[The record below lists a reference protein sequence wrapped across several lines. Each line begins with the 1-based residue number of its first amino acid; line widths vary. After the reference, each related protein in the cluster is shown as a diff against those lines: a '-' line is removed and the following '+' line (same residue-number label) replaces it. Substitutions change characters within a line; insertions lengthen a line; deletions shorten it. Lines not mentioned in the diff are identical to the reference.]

1 MICAFTNEEHR
12 MKEKKLIGVFASGIF
27 SRVQSNLYNAIMDQA
42 KVMGYNL
49 VFFAGTYGKKEI
61 TKTTRVTYV
70 LNGLAENMDFEALII
85 HAQSVGNMDMI
96 GEIIDMGKRKDIP
109 VFVYESNEFE
119 IEPDENVYL
128 LNYDSKRGFAEGVK
142 HIIEFHKCRRIFMLS
157 GMKGNVYSDERE
169 DSYRQEMASHGI
181 EVEEDFVKY
190 GCFWERPAKEAVLE
204 WLDSGIQLPE
214 AICCANDTM
223 AITAAK
229 TLEERGIR
237 VPEDVLVIGFDGIE
251 DAKYNLPSI
260 STCEPVLDAAVKFI
274 FDVLSGE
281 SKDNEYNVPLKFI
294 PKESCGC
301 HCDDGLEGRAEIVR
315 LIEGIRHDSW
325 QNHML
330 TRMYV
335 GLTDSIDMNYGLQY
349 MQGVLDMFEGYSH
362 LHCIRDDIETT
373 TEYEKTF
380 DRMRVQLNHNFL
392 PEKYSGTFSRKEIM
406 PYADEV
412 ISNLALDE
420 IMICRLIHNEDK
432 MYGYSLVKVNKF
444 VSNEIRLLD
453 EFIDGATNVIE
464 NIIRNLRL
472 KIANDELSIMYDRM
486 SEMYIRD
493 TLTGLYNRLGF
504 NQLFDEYVAREDV
517 KNDFIHLLS
526 IDMDGMKQI
535 NDGYGHAEGDN
546 AIRAVARTLKD
557 CFEEPVIC
565 ARYGGDEFAV
575 AFFADT
581 KSEPSERKISEML
594 NNYLKKLPMVADKE
608 YEMGV
613 SVGQAVIRVVDYED
627 FDSLSRIADNNMY
640 VNKRKRKGL

>member
-1 MICAFTNEEHR
+1 

-27 SRVQSNLYNAIMDQA
+27 SRVQSNLYNAMMEQS
-42 KVMGYNL
+42 KVLGYNL

-61 TKTTRVTYV
+61 SKTARVTYV
-70 LNGLAENMDFEALII
+70 LNGLAENMEFEAIII
-85 HAQSVGNMDMI
+85 HAQSIGNVDMI
-96 GEIIDMGKRKDIP
+96 GELIDMGKRKGIP
-109 VFVYESNEFE
+109 VFVYECNEFD

-128 LNYDSKRGFAEGVK
+128 INFDSKRGFADGVK
-142 HIIEFHKCRRIFMLS
+142 HLIEFHNCRRIFMLS
-157 GMKGNVYSDERE
+157 GIKGNIYSDDRE
-169 DSYRQEMASHGI
+169 QAFRQEMAAHGI
-181 EVEEDFVKY
+181 EVDDSHIKY

-223 AITAAK
+223 AIVAAK
-229 TLEERGIR
+229 TLEERGIS
-237 VPEDVLVIGFDGIE
+237 VPGDVLVTGFDGIE

-260 STCEPVLDAAVKFI
+260 STCEPVLEAAVSYI
-274 FDVLSGE
+274 FDVLSGTRNE
-281 SKDNEYNVPLKFI
+281 NEYVVPLNFI

-301 HCDDGLEGRAEIVR
+301 HCDDGLEGREEIVH

-330 TRMYV
+330 SRMYV
-335 GLTDSIDMNYGLQY
+335 GLTDSSDMNYGLEY

-362 LHCIRDDIETT
+362 LHCIRDDIEST

-380 DRMRVQLNHNFL
+380 DRMRIQLDHNFL
-392 PEKYSGTFSRKEIM
+392 PEAYKGTFSRKEIM
-406 PYADEV
+406 PYAEN
-412 ISNLALDE
+412 IIRNLNPDDL
-420 IMICRLIHNEDK
+420 IICRLIHNEDK

-444 VSNEIRLLD
+444 VPNEIRLLD

-464 NIIRNLRL
+464 NIIRNIRL
-472 KIANDELSIMYDRM
+472 KIANEELSMMYDRI

-493 TLTGLYNRLGF
+493 TLTGLYNRAGF
-504 NQLFDEYVAREDV
+504 NQLFDEYVAKDEH
-517 KNDFIHLLS
+517 KNGFIHLLS

-546 AIRAVARTLKD
+546 AIKAVAKTLTD

-575 AFFADT
+575 AFFSDM
-581 KSEPSERKISEML
+581 KSEPSERKLSDKL
-594 NNYLKKLPMVADKE
+594 NGYLKKLPMVADKE

-613 SVGQAVIRVVDYED
+613 SVGQAVMRVVDYED
-627 FDSLSRIADNNMY
+627 FDTLSRMADNNMY
-640 VNKRKRKGL
+640 VNKRKRKNM